1 MGSVVMVVR
10 TSGSLVVHVMM
21 GCKLNSLVN
30 VKNVLSPSQAT
41 DDPAEE
47 AGGHAEAE
55 GSATAAAEE
64 ADGAAAARDDVA
76 ALMVAA
82 DIQPPQGR
90 YPRDF
95 KRISS
100 GRSIARMYCMWNGA
114 TYKALCKVHKQCS
127 LMVQVAWFADSDAA
141 VGACCRWIMSAGTL
155 NEEDHWAAAQA
166 ILRAHRPKKALK
178 A

>member
-47 AGGHAEAE
+47 AGGHVEAE
-55 GSATAAAEE
+55 GSAIAAVEE

-82 DIQPPQGR
+82 DTQPPQGSVIR
-90 YPRDF
+90 AT
-95 KRISS
+95 SS
-100 GRSIARMYCMWNGA
+100 GSALASPLRGCIACGTVPLTRPCARS
-114 TYKALCKVHKQCS
+114 TS
-127 LMVQVAWFADSDAA
+127 
-141 VGACCRWIMSAGTL
+141 SA
-155 NEEDHWAAAQA
+155 
-166 ILRAHRPKKALK
+166 P
-178 A
+178 